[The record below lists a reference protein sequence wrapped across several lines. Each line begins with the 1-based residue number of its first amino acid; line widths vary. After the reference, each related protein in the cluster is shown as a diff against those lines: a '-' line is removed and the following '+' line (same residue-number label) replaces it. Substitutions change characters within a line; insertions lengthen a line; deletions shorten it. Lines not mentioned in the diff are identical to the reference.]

1 MLRITACAF
10 RLLPSHECYRN
21 FDGSIK
27 DPTELEEAEHHLQ
40 YFVQGETFIAER
52 KDHLENKSV
61 KWRSPIAPF
70 SPFIGKNRLIRSAG
84 RIKRLVEV
92 DFDVKHPIVLA
103 ARPALVKLFVRHNH
117 VKHHHQGIDYLR
129 SKIQERF
136 TILILR
142 SSLRSIKSN
151 CVTCRMFRAAT
162 IQLIMADLSVE
173 RLAYHSPPFTNT
185 EVNYFGPFYVTARRT
200 TEKRWGFLLTC
211 LTTRAVHVEIIPSKD
226 ASSCVMGV
234 E

>member
-1 MLRITACAF
+1 MLQIIAYAL

-21 FDGSIK
+21 VDGSIK
-27 DPTELEEAEHHLQ
+27 DTTELDEAELHLP
-40 YFVQGETFIAER
+40 YFVQGEPFIAER

-61 KWRSPIAPF
+61 KRRSPIAPF
-70 SPFIGKNRLIRSAG
+70 SPFIGQNCLIRSAG
-84 RIKRLVEV
+84 RIKRLVKF

-103 ARPALVKLFVRHNH
+103 ARPAFVKLFFRHTH

-129 SKIQERF
+129 SKVQENY
-136 TILILR
+136 TIFKLR
-142 SSLRSIKSN
+142 SSLHSIKSK
-151 CVTCRMFRAAT
+151 CVTCRMFRAAA

-200 TEKRWGFLLTC
+200 TEKRWGFLFTGLST
-211 LTTRAVHVEIIPSKD
+211 LPFMLKLFRPWRPVR
-226 ASSCVMGV
+226 M
-234 E
+234 